1 MAQDLNKFLPN
12 AHLKP
17 TRVTQPTKNRMDDD
31 SIMRSLANELDI
43 QSAAMHMRR
52 IGFAYLKPEND
63 EGYHRF
69 MRRRGQRDYEVIII
83 TMDSNTFSIA
93 CQDAV
98 DKIFSWDQWID
109 FIRALSLRRYD

>member
-1 MAQDLNKFLPN
+1 
-12 AHLKP
+12 
-17 TRVTQPTKNRMDDD
+17 MDDD

-69 MRRRGQRDYEVIII
+69 MRRRWQREYEVIII